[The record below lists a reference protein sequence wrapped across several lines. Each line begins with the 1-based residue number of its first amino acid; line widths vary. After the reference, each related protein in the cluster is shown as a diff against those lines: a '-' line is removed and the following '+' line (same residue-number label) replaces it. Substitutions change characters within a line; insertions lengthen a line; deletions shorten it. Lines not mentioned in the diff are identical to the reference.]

1 MAVVIRRGK
10 GGVRVLWNGKEEI
23 VGVRERRGVMEFV
36 FRDGKTVR
44 TDNRHLFEIVKR
56 RLGDG
61 RK

>member
-1 MAVVIRRGK
+1 MGVVIRRGK
-10 GGVRVLWNGKEEI
+10 NGTRVFWNGRDEI

-44 TDNRHLFEIVKR
+44 TENRHLFEIVKR
-56 RLGDG
+56 RLEDG